1 MILRMSSRQ
10 EVVSRAET
18 WARFRVEGA
27 GRRGRALLSIIGG
40 LLLWELVARFVVHD
54 LAFLA
59 PPSVAL
65 VRIWELLRSGT
76 LLVHVGVSGE
86 EFLVGYVLG
95 CGAGILLGAAMA
107 AWKPVDDLLAP
118 WVFALN
124 AAPIVALAPI
134 VILWFGIGV
143 ASKVAVV
150 IFLVIFT
157 LSVNTEAGIR
167 STDQNLVT
175 LARSFGAT
183 QRQIF
188 LTVSLPWAVPF
199 VVSGLRLGVGRALIG
214 VVVGELFGARAGLG
228 YLITDASQVF
238 DMPTLFAAVIVLA
251 GAGIVLT
258 SLLRMLERRLAG
270 WRGRVE
276 E

>member
-1 MILRMSSRQ
+1 M
-10 EVVSRAET
+10 
-18 WARFRVEGA
+18 
-27 GRRGRALLSIIGG
+27 
-40 LLLWELVARFVVHD
+40 
-54 LAFLA
+54 
-59 PPSVAL
+59 
-65 VRIWELLRSGT
+65 
-76 LLVHVGVSGE
+76 
-86 EFLVGYVLG
+86 
-95 CGAGILLGAAMA
+95 
-107 AWKPVDDLLAP
+107 
-118 WVFALN
+118 
-124 AAPIVALAPI
+124 
-134 VILWFGIGV
+134 
-143 ASKVAVV
+143 V

>member
-1 MILRMSSRQ
+1 M
-10 EVVSRAET
+10 
-18 WARFRVEGA
+18 EGA

-40 LLLWELVARFVVHD
+40 FLLWELVARFVVHD

-59 PPSVAL
+59 PPSIAL

-76 LLVHVGVSGE
+76 LLTHIGVSGE

-95 CGAGILLGAAMA
+95 CGSGILLGAAMA
-107 AWKPVDDLLAP
+107 VWKPVDDLLAP

-124 AAPIVALAPI
+124 AAPIIALAPI

-143 ASKVAVV
+143 TSKVAVV

-157 LSVNTEAGIR
+157 LSINTEAGIR
-167 STDQNLVT
+167 STDQNLIT

-188 LTVSLPWAVPF
+188 LTISLPWSVPF
-199 VVSGLRLGVGRALIG
+199 VVSGLRLAVGRALIG

-228 YLITDASQVF
+228 YVITDASQVF
-238 DMPTLFAAVIVLA
+238 DMPTVFAAVIILA

-258 SLLRMLERRLAG
+258 SLLRMLERHLAG
-270 WRGRVE
+270 WRGRAE

>member
-10 EVVSRAET
+10 EAISPIEIPVPIRM
-18 WARFRVEGA
+18 EGA
-27 GRRGRALLSIIGG
+27 GRRGRALLSVIGG
-40 LLLWELVARFVVHD
+40 LVLWELVARFIVHNP
-54 LAFLA
+54 AFLA
-59 PPSVAL
+59 SPSIAL
-65 VRIWELLRSGT
+65 LRIWDMLWGGT
-76 LLVHVGVSGE
+76 LLTHAGVSGE
-86 EFLVGYVLG
+86 EFLLGYVFG
-95 CGAGILLGAAMA
+95 CASGILLGAAMA
-107 AWKPVDDLLAP
+107 SWKTADDLLAP

-167 STDQNLVT
+167 STDQHLIT

-188 LTVSLPWAVPF
+188 LTVSLPWALPF
-199 VVSGLRLGVGRALIG
+199 VVSGLRLAVGRGLIG

-228 YLITDASQVF
+228 YVITDASQVF
-238 DMPTLFAAVIVLA
+238 DMPTLFAAVITLA

-258 SLLRMLERRLAG
+258 SLLRALERHFAA